1 MTLFINWP
9 IENNGLSY
17 EWAHW
22 PILKIVVL
30 VMDGLIKNNGFS
42 YK

>member
-9 IENNGLSY
+9 IGNNGLSY